1 MPSCRGRAD
10 RRRTRDPHWDRRR
23 WASAWG
29 QVLASPPVWALP
41 RAFWPA
47 PAPLVLP
54 FPFLQPACSAAFGLR
69 AVSAEFAGMRWP
81 PGSGSSGGSISDA
94 GVSCPALSLLRLGIF
109 LGFVRRR
116 GVRLPDRLLDLDQR
130 RLGAARIGPDEIADQ
145 DEVRSGSGEFGSLVA
160 RDGKAYAARLEQF
173 SPPLQALGHRLHRR
187 PLPACVGFA
196 EQ

>member
-10 RRRTRDPHWDRRR
+10 RRSTRAAHWDRRR
-23 WASAWG
+23 SASGWG
-29 QVLASPPVWALP
+29 QVWASQPVWALP
-41 RAFWPA
+41 RAFWP
-47 PAPLVLP
+47 PPPLVLP

-69 AVSAEFAGMRWP
+69 AVSAEFARMRWP
-81 PGSGSSGGSISDA
+81 PASGNSRGSISDA

-160 RDGKAYAARLEQF
+160 LDGKAYAGRLEQF
-173 SPPLQALGHRLHRR
+173 SPPLQALGDRLHRR